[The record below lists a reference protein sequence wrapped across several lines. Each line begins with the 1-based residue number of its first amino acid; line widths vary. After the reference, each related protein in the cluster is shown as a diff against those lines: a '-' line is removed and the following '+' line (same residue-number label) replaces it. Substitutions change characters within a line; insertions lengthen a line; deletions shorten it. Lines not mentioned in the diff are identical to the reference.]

1 MTLRELAKALGVEF
15 KGDGDLEITGVNSL
29 EAAGAHEL
37 SFLANPKYAG
47 LLTSTH
53 AGAVVAD
60 EPHARLISTALI
72 SATPYLDFVRAVQ
85 LFSRPQGSFQ
95 GQSPLA
101 SIHPEARV
109 HEDATVYPFAY
120 VGAGAGIGRGT
131 TVFSGVYIGE
141 ECEVGQDVL
150 LYPNCVLMART
161 GVGDRT
167 IIHPGAVVGSD
178 GFGFAPSTGGYEKF
192 PQIGRV
198 VVGQDVEIG
207 ANSAIDRAALGQS
220 RLGRGTKI
228 DNLVQIGHNVAI
240 GEECIIISQ
249 VGIAGSTRIG
259 DNVVVAGQVGIA
271 GHLSIGDNVRIG
283 AKSGVGKDIPSNSDV
298 SGIPAMDH
306 HRFLKVASLLSRLPE
321 MSKRLRALEAE
332 LAKLKG
338 EGDRNGQ

>member
-1 MTLRELAKALGVEF
+1 MTLRELAKALGVEL
-15 KGDGDLEITGVNSL
+15 KGDGGLEITGVNSL

-47 LLTSTH
+47 LLTSTR

-60 EPHARLISTALI
+60 ERHARLIPTALI
-72 SATPYLDFVRAVQ
+72 SAAPYLDFVRAVQ

-101 SIHPEARV
+101 SIHPDARV

-161 GVGDRT
+161 KVGDRS

-198 VVGQDVEIG
+198 VVEQDVEVG

-228 DNLVQIGHNVAI
+228 DNLVQIGHNVTI

-283 AKSGVGKDIPSNSDV
+283 AKSGVGKDIPSHTDV

-306 HRFLKVASLLSRLPE
+306 RRFLKVASLLSRLPE
-321 MSKRLRALEAE
+321 MSKRLRSLEAE
-332 LAKLKG
+332 LTKLKG